1 MSNPT
6 PVTVIGTGTMGSALA
21 RALLRAG
28 HTVTVWNRTAARA
41 APLAEE
47 GANVAANLQEAVT
60 ASEFVI
66 ICVAS
71 PDVVD
76 ELVSA
81 ASAELRGRT
90 LVQVTTG
97 RPAAIRRGAAVATAA
112 GITVLGGAILAYPRT
127 VGLPEAVFLFGGE
140 EAEFEHARPL
150 LEDLGT
156 VHRLGPDPGA
166 PSAMDAALI
175 GFFYGAL
182 SGFLHGA
189 RITKAEGMELK
200 TYSSLAQ
207 PFIGNFISGA
217 IADAAERVVS
227 RDYSDPQ
234 SSLDTHLGGIDDLVV
249 GTSHDAGLDSPVM
262 EAIRDQIAAG
272 VQRGLGSQDIAVLLE
287 P

>member
-1 MSNPT
+1 MSTPT

-28 HTVTVWNRTAARA
+28 HAVTVWNRTPARA
-41 APLAEE
+41 QPLAEE
-47 GANVAANLQEAVT
+47 GATIAADLKEAVT
-60 ASEFVI
+60 ASEYVI

-76 ELVSA
+76 GLVNA
-81 ASAELRGRT
+81 AGEELRGRT
-90 LVQVTTG
+90 LVQLTTG
-97 RPAAIRRGAAVATAA
+97 RPAAIRHGAELATEA
-112 GITVLGGAILAYPRT
+112 GVTVLGGAILAYPRT
-127 VGLPEAVFLFGGE
+127 VGLPEAVFLFGGQQE
-140 EAEFEHARPL
+140 VFERARPL

-156 VHRLGPDPGA
+156 VHLLGADPGA

-189 RITKAEGMELK
+189 RITKAEGLSLE
-200 TYSSLAQ
+200 TYRSLAQ
-207 PFIGNFISGA
+207 PFIGDFIAGA
-217 IADAAERVVS
+217 IADAAERIVS

-234 SSLDTHLGGIDDLVV
+234 SSLETHLGGIGDLVV
-249 GTSHDAGLDSPVM
+249 GTSHDAGLDAPVM
-262 EAIRDQIAAG
+262 EAIRDQILAG
-272 VQRGLGSQDIAVLLE
+272 VKRGLGDQDIAVLLE